1 MQKHFLILLS
11 ALILL
16 IPVESFSQVSVLP
29 AGTDMQVRLTE
40 RLDSD
45 TNRSGQTFEALLD
58 QDLTV
63 NGRLFARAG
72 SLVRGRLIEVV
83 DSGRVKGRARM
94 SLELTEIQAAN
105 GTFPIETNAL
115 VIEANGSAKRDAT
128 VVGGTAILGAI
139 IGAIAGGKSGAGL
152 GAVIGAAG
160 GTGAVL
166 VTEGK
171 DVEFEPEQQFRF
183 VLAREL
189 RTDSSQSS
197 VAPYGYGRDG
207 YGRGAERGRRA
218 ARGQARVDDA
228 YNGSDRVEDI
238 ARNLRESADRA
249 YNTFRAR
256 QGTSAGSLSMS
267 LSNFANSARIYSDSV
282 LNTQQAGLRSGARNL
297 ITQAEGI
304 DRSMT
309 RLPENS
315 QLRSDWTA
323 VQNEVARLSS
333 ALNLTYASSPS
344 LAARDPYDSSP
355 AYSSSPNS
363 GTGEG
368 YMRWQGQVDGTDH
381 IILQGNRVSIRHLQ
395 SGRIANPSYDLRAT
409 LPRYPVNVTLN
420 RVRGRG
426 VVQLL
431 EQPSARNNYAV
442 TVLIED
448 NDGGSDFYEFEL
460 TWQPR

>member
-1 MQKHFLILLS
+1 MQKNFLILLS

-16 IPVESFSQVSVLP
+16 MPVESFSQVSVLP
-29 AGTDMQVRLTE
+29 EGTEIQVRLTE

-83 DSGRVKGRARM
+83 DAGRVKGRARM

-115 VIEANGSAKRDAT
+115 VIEADGSAKRDAT

-183 VLAREL
+183 VMAREL

-197 VAPYGYGRDG
+197 VAPYGYGR
-207 YGRGAERGRRA
+207 GAERGRRA
-218 ARGQARVDDA
+218 ARGQGRMDDD
-228 YNGSDRVEDI
+228 YYRSDRVEDI

-249 YNTFRAR
+249 YNTFQAR
-256 QGTSAGSLSMS
+256 QGATAGNLSMS

-297 ITQAEGI
+297 ITQAERI
-304 DRSMT
+304 DRSMA

-333 ALNLTYASSPS
+333 ALNLPYTSGQR
-344 LAARDPYDSSP
+344 LAARDPDPYYSSP
-355 AYSSSPNS
+355 SSPSYS

-395 SGRIANPSYDLRAT
+395 SARIANPSFDLRAS
-409 LPRYPVNVTLN
+409 LPRYPVNVNLT

-426 VVQLL
+426 NVQIL
-431 EQPSARNNYAV
+431 EQPSARNNYSV
-442 TVLIED
+442 TVLVED

-460 TWQPR
+460 TWQSR